1 MFEEPNSSSSAYVT
15 AERKK
20 RGGALK
26 IKFGIP
32 FFFVTPPPP
41 PHFPS
46 FSKWGGGGWRGSA
59 ARKMKCP
66 NPTGY
71 VRCFFFKNR
80 RVDVYLNFPKNMF
93 LCPNQLTAGFRNQG
107 KFLLVESGILENLA
121 CGIQNPR
128 HWNPEYSSKNLE
140 SHGSLEL
147 RIQFSVTKS
156 GIPALGIQNPRRGF
170 QDP

>member
-41 PHFPS
+41 SLPLLLQVG
-46 FSKWGGGGWRGSA
+46 GGGGWRGSA

-71 VRCFFFKNR
+71 VSCFFFKNR
-80 RVDVYLNFPKNMF
+80 RVDVYLNFQKNTF
-93 LCPNQLTAGFRNQG
+93 LSPNQLTAGFRNQG